1 MICYNRR
8 RRRGRQSAHRGQA
21 MLEYVLVTVAMIAVF
36 LTMGYLVNAARRN
49 AARAESLVKSD
60 MP

>member
-1 MICYNRR
+1 
-8 RRRGRQSAHRGQA
+8 